1 MCGVWS
7 IVRGVI
13 CKTGQCVWSIV
24 RGVIC
29 KTGQCVWSMEYCEGC
44 NM

>member
-7 IVRGVI
+7 IARGVI
-13 CKTGQCVWSIV
+13 CKTGQCVWNIV

-29 KTGQCVWSMEYCEGC
+29 KTGQCVWSMEYCKGC